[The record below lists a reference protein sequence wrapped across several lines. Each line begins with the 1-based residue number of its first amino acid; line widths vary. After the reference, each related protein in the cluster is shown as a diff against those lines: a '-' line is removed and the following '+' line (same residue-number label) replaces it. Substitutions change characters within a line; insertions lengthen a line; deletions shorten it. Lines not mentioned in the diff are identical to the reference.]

1 MNFILLWARLLM
13 KCYILFFH
21 RTSQNVLCLHTKG
34 GKQTQK
40 GLNWSFICQEGM
52 EITLKKRMRIRF
64 SIFLDIGIELKKRTC
79 VRMINLQE
87 PKCRWKH
94 IVCKIKKMDLSQKRS
109 WTLLIDNITNYH
121 LNILYIRF
129 FMAQNV
135 LFEVTITYNYFLIS
149 FSVENIAYR
158 RIWHAETLPAFFT
171 IVTNS
176 LSVVTNI
183 RHVFFLEVTRCTT
196 SKICSLNRVPSYPL
210 RCIMTWLTSFS
221 WASYSRLS
229 NFGSLVALV
238 MWGNCLARTK
248 FPLHSSYIHIFI
260 PNSLLWG

>member
-1 MNFILLWARLLM
+1 ML
-13 KCYILFFH
+13 
-21 RTSQNVLCLHTKG
+21 
-34 GKQTQK
+34 
-40 GLNWSFICQEGM
+40 
-52 EITLKKRMRIRF
+52 
-64 SIFLDIGIELKKRTC
+64 
-79 VRMINLQE
+79 NLQE

-94 IVCKIKKMDLSQKRS
+94 IVCNIKKMDLSQKRS

-260 PNSLLWG
+260 PNSLL

>member
-1 MNFILLWARLLM
+1 ML
-13 KCYILFFH
+13 
-21 RTSQNVLCLHTKG
+21 
-34 GKQTQK
+34 
-40 GLNWSFICQEGM
+40 
-52 EITLKKRMRIRF
+52 
-64 SIFLDIGIELKKRTC
+64 
-79 VRMINLQE
+79 NLQE

-94 IVCKIKKMDLSQKRS
+94 IACKIKKMDLSQNRS

-149 FSVENIAYR
+149 FSVENIAYT

-183 RHVFFLEVTRCTT
+183 RHVYFLEVTRWTT
-196 SKICSLNRVPSYPL
+196 SRICSLNRVPSYPL

>member
-1 MNFILLWARLLM
+1 
-13 KCYILFFH
+13 
-21 RTSQNVLCLHTKG
+21 
-34 GKQTQK
+34 
-40 GLNWSFICQEGM
+40 M

-79 VRMINLQE
+79 VRMVNLQE

-158 RIWHAETLPAFFT
+158 RIWHAKTLPAFFT

>member
-1 MNFILLWARLLM
+1 
-13 KCYILFFH
+13 
-21 RTSQNVLCLHTKG
+21 
-34 GKQTQK
+34 
-40 GLNWSFICQEGM
+40 M

-158 RIWHAETLPAFFT
+158 RIWHAETLPAFFYDRNKLVECCYEYT
-171 IVTNS
+171 AC
-176 LSVVTNI
+176 L
-183 RHVFFLEVTRCTT
+183 
-196 SKICSLNRVPSYPL
+196 
-210 RCIMTWLTSFS
+210 FS
-221 WASYSRLS
+221 WS
-229 NFGSLVALV
+229 NEVYYKQN
-238 MWGNCLARTK
+238 M
-248 FPLHSSYIHIFI
+248 
-260 PNSLLWG
+260 